1 MADDW
6 AAFDPQPAP
15 ADSWA
20 AFNPQ
25 AAPEAPAQ
33 PDSPTANDA
42 LPEAFVARAQWGQ
55 ALGRIVNAGAQ
66 EAGNVVKTADATP
79 LGFSDDDLT
88 TLQKW
93 GIFHDP
99 KYGKPNAVQFAT
111 EALTIPAAQAWQ
123 AIGTGLSA
131 SIRGAGAA
139 IGQAATELGESQ
151 GMAQRAQD
159 EATNAGNWFLIES
172 GFGRFA
178 RVRSTDIGPQI
189 QEIGGLPRPEDF
201 SNAAG
206 ALHAGEGAPPP
217 HIEQRLQT
225 LWQEKGIHPA
235 EAAADAQTD
244 AFLHHDLTAP
254 ASETA
259 PITVPEAER
268 PLVVAGDV
276 TQSLGAAVTSDPP
289 LIPPSV
295 QPLSPQGS
303 LSTLAQ
309 GAMEQ
314 LTGLGKNIQFMLDP
328 MATGSDRAMVI
339 AKDAMNSVRRIRWD
353 HARADADI
361 AARFTPEQREF
372 MWIAADEE
380 SVLRQTGETPT
391 DTGLMTLGPEER
403 AAVEEMH
410 ERAQSAWLHA
420 QDAGIVEGEGLPAY
434 TPRMVM
440 NVANVAADL
449 SPRALNEL
457 GRNVFTRTSQTLHR
471 KYLTAEETEAA
482 AKELVGDRMAKQG
495 ASVDEIQAAV
505 DKVQIAKDIR
515 ALPLATARL
524 QEAAVWRDMI
534 NKIED
539 AGKAAGEP
547 TVAVG
552 FKPDNS
558 WFTIAGH
565 PSFTRWEPML
575 VRDAETG
582 SWAAKMDADGRPIFQ
597 PKPIYLAPD
606 FRGPME
612 AILDQ
617 SPSNNKAV
625 AGAMTAYDGLMA
637 IKGKAMTAI
646 LNSPLIHNE
655 VVWSKVMEAAGGKEW
670 LGFGLYFR
678 GNRIV
683 NGNLGRAQ
691 ELIERGLNP
700 MGPRGSFQDIT
711 GMMEQPTIGPR
722 ESWTS
727 KIIAAVPG
735 LFDEGAAT
743 KVKLAIDKAGDFVHN
758 TLLWD
763 RVRDVQ
769 FGLADH
775 LSDSLVAKGADR
787 LTADRIAG
795 HFSNIIVGSIPKEAM
810 SSGARATANLL
821 LFSRSFTL
829 GNLSTFKQAA
839 LGLPKPL
846 LAQIER
852 DFFDF
857 KENAEGVWESPQSAL
872 GPDAAGAVRSM
883 ATGIARRKAISTIL
897 MSAGL
902 YYVGNALLQHAM
914 NIAVRDATLGDEIQ
928 GYARRYNSLMNDVKG
943 GDWFELRHMIGRLSP
958 TYDNEPRKQ
967 DRAYIGDDAQSGA
980 AIYARNPT
988 GKFGEEMIGYPT
1000 MPMEM
1005 LRRKLSP
1012 MAGGLLD
1019 ILENDKGFGQ
1029 KIYDENDRSISGD
1042 AATAFAVAKHL
1053 VMKHLPEGQ
1062 ISAGLDLLRGDGDPK
1077 VDAMRAFGPVFGF
1090 TASEGRPGGMA
1101 KGELGAVQDEAKV
1114 KFGLA
1119 WPDIKKQVLSGD
1131 EDGARQAMTGLG
1143 LSVREQISLINT
1155 AKNPSAIKGR
1165 TALDFM
1171 RKATPE
1177 QLDRFNR
1184 ARGQ

>member
-1 MADDW
+1 MDD
-6 AAFDPQPAP
+6 
-15 ADSWA
+15 WA

-25 AAPEAPAQ
+25 PAPAPAGDPWAAFSPQATIQEAPAAPEP
-33 PDSPTANDA
+33 PTASDSI
-42 LPEAFVARAQWGQ
+42 PEAFMARANWGQ
-55 ALGRIVNAGAQ
+55 AIGRIASAAG
-66 EAGNVVKTADATP
+66 KDASEVMSAPTP
-79 LGFSDDDLT
+79 TGFSDE
-88 TLQKW
+88 TLNALIDHGW
-93 GIFHDP
+93 FHDP
-99 KYGKPNAVQFAT
+99 LRDKAGPVQLLIEGTAIT
-111 EALTIPAAQAWQ
+111 AAQGWQ
-123 AIGTGLSA
+123 ALGTALGA
-131 SIRGAGAA
+131 VVRGAGGAA
-139 IGQAATELGESQ
+139 GQIAEEFGESQ
-151 GMAQRAQD
+151 GMSQRAKN
-159 EATNAGNWFLIES
+159 EAINAGNMLLIES

-178 RVRSTDIGPQI
+178 RLKMGDMGQPVEQT
-189 QEIGGLPRPEDF
+189 IGGLPKAGDF
-201 SNAAG
+201 TNAVT
-206 ALHAGEGAPPP
+206 ALDSPHAEA
-217 HIEQRLQT
+217 ILRV

-235 EAAADAQTD
+235 EALADAQND
-244 AFLHHDLTAP
+244 AFLMHDLTTAKPQPLSDATVMALKEGGMDVAP
-254 ASETA
+254 N
-259 PITVPEAER
+259 
-268 PLVVAGDV
+268 
-276 TQSLGAAVTSDPP
+276 SLGAAVTSDPP

-295 QPLSPQGS
+295 QPPTPAGTLSS
-303 LSTLAQ
+303 IAQ
-309 GAMEQ
+309 SAIEQ
-314 LTGLGKNIQFMLDP
+314 LTGLGKNIQYMLDP

-339 AKDAMNSVRRIRWD
+339 AKDAINSVRRIRWD
-353 HARADADI
+353 HARIDADI
-361 AARFTPEQREF
+361 VDRFTPEQREF

-380 SVLRQTGETPT
+380 SVLRQTGEASP
-391 DTGLMTLGPEER
+391 DTGLRTLSPEER
-403 AAVEEMH
+403 AAVEQMH

-440 NVANVAADL
+440 NVANAGDDL

-457 GRNVFTRTSQTLHR
+457 GRNVFTRTSQMLHR
-471 KYLTAEETEAA
+471 GNLTAEETEAA
-482 AKELVGDRMAKQG
+482 AQRLVTAKMQERG
-495 ASVDEIQAAV
+495 ASPEEIAAAV
-505 DKVQIAKDIR
+505 EKVKIAKDIR
-515 ALPLATARL
+515 SLPLATARL

-539 AGKAAGEP
+539 AGKAAGES

-552 FKPDNS
+552 FKPGNS

-575 VRDAETG
+575 EKNPITGKWGARSDDAG
-582 SWAAKMDADGRPIFQ
+582 NVIFQ

-606 FRGPME
+606 FRGPMT

-617 SPSNNKAV
+617 SASNSRV
-625 AGAMTAYDGLMA
+625 AQGAMTAYDALMA

-655 VVWSKVMEAAGGKEW
+655 VVWSKVMEAAGGRDW

-683 NGNLGRAQ
+683 NGNPGRAG

-700 MGPRGSFQDIT
+700 MGPRGSIQDIT
-711 GMMEQPTIGPR
+711 AMMEEPNLQPGR
-722 ESWTS
+722 SWTA
-727 KIIAAVPG
+727 KVVGFIPG
-735 LFDEGAAT
+735 LFDKGAETTVRA
-743 KVKLAIDKAGDFVHN
+743 AIDKAGDFWHN

-775 LSDSLVAKGADR
+775 LSDHLVAKGVDR
-787 LTADRIAG
+787 LMADRIAS

-839 LGLPKPL
+839 MGLPKPL

-852 DFFDF
+852 DFFNF
-857 KENAEGVWESPQSAL
+857 RES
-872 GPDAAGAVRSM
+872 AAGELEPPQRPLEPDSAAAVRAI
-883 ATGIARRKAISTIL
+883 ATGIARRKAISTVL
-897 MSAGL
+897 LSAGL
-902 YYVGNALLQHAM
+902 YYVGNALIQHAM
-914 NIAVRDATLGDEIQ
+914 NIVVRGASFGDEMQ
-928 GYARRYNSLMNDVKG
+928 GYARRYQSLMDDVKG
-943 GDWFELRHMIGRLSP
+943 GDWYELRHLLGRLSP

-1012 MAGGLLD
+1012 MAGGILD

-1029 KIYDENDRSISGD
+1029 KIYDENDRTISGD
-1042 AATAFAVAKHL
+1042 VATAFAVAKHL
-1053 VMKHLPEGQ
+1053 VMRHLPEGQ
-1062 ISAGLDLLRGDGDPK
+1062 ISAGLDLLHGDGDQK
-1077 VDAMRAFGPVFGF
+1077 VNAMRAFGPVFGF

-1101 KGELGAVQDEAKV
+1101 KGEMGAVQDEAKV
-1114 KFGLA
+1114 RFSLQ
-1119 WPDIKKQVLSGD
+1119 WPDIKKQILRGD
-1131 EDGARQAMTGLG
+1131 EDGARQAMTALG
-1143 LSVREQISLINT
+1143 LSVRDQISLVNV

-1165 TALDFM
+1165 TAVDFM

-1177 QLDRFNR
+1177 QRERFDR